1 MLRIPPCSPEME
13 STASG
18 IFRSFTSSPW
28 RLAYGI
34 IHTCIYLALI
44 QVRHR
49 LPNHGNKSE
58 PTFSLIQRDLVATGS
73 FLTGGGMPEKYQ
85 DEIEEIMRRAGE
97 AAPTEPSKEV
107 ELLKAVQRGASP
119 VRSTQE
125 QLPPTEPSVQRR
137 MPRLSPGKLLLAGF
151 VVFLLG
157 AFAWPPGIWIGLG
170 MVVVAYLL
178 FFVTPRSMSTE
189 KWWRGKRMDEAQSP
203 WDRVKNWLKSG

>member
-1 MLRIPPCSPEME
+1 
-13 STASG
+13 
-18 IFRSFTSSPW
+18 
-28 RLAYGI
+28 
-34 IHTCIYLALI
+34 
-44 QVRHR
+44 
-49 LPNHGNKSE
+49 
-58 PTFSLIQRDLVATGS
+58 
-73 FLTGGGMPEKYQ
+73 MPEKYQ
-85 DEIEEIMRRAGE
+85 EEIEEIMRRAGE